1 MQEAQGFGRLQQVG
15 SLCQGLVPQ
24 GFHAESILSVRY
36 KAIDAG
42 RSETIQNQLNPTYQK
57 TFQLDF
63 IFESRQ
69 DIRFDIF
76 DDDGNGDNDDFIGTV
91 ETTVGALMGA
101 TSMTSI
107 LNIQNPKFNKAD
119 NGKLIIRCEKLE
131 DSNGT
136 KLLTQNISR

>member
-1 MQEAQGFGRLQQVG
+1 
-15 SLCQGLVPQ
+15 
-24 GFHAESILSVRY
+24 
-36 KAIDAG
+36 
-42 RSETIQNQLNPTYQK
+42 
-57 TFQLDF
+57 
-63 IFESRQ
+63 
-69 DIRFDIF
+69 
-76 DDDGNGDNDDFIGTV
+76 
-91 ETTVGALMGA
+91 MGA